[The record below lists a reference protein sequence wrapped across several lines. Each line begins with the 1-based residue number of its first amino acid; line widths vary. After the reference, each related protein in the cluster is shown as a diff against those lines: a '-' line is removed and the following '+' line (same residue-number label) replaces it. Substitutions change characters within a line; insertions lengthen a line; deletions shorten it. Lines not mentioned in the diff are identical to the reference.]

1 MKKHEKNMNEYL
13 YGFGLSFGVFIGNTT
28 LYAYRGEFLKGVAI
42 GSMASVLVFLCYFL
56 AFCITYK
63 A

>member
-1 MKKHEKNMNEYL
+1 MTEVL
-13 YGFGLSFGVFIGNTT
+13 FGFGLSFGVFIGNTT

-63 A
+63 S